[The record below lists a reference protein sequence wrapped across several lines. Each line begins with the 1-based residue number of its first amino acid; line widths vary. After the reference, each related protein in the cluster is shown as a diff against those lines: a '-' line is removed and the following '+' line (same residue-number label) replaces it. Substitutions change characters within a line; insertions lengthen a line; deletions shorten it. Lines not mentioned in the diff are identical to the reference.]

1 MQVIVHLLVGNTPYR
16 SVMVLVTG
24 YNVVSHGCYTLL
36 HAICGVRSVLTY
48 GIYVSIDRIYGAV
61 HLSYGPN

>member
-36 HAICGVRSVLTY
+36 HAICGVCSVVTWAHVQVMWSVTL
-48 GIYVSIDRIYGAV
+48 VHGA
-61 HLSYGPN
+61 